1 MAVAGNNSRTEV
13 ATIEKLRRAD
23 DVRKEGGQ
31 CGSRRV
37 FSPGKVEAFVQW
49 FVIQN
54 SMRNCFDFDLLER

>member
-1 MAVAGNNSRTEV
+1 MAVAGNNSRSEA

-37 FSPGKVEAFVQW
+37 FSPGKVEAFV
-49 FVIQN
+49 
-54 SMRNCFDFDLLER
+54 